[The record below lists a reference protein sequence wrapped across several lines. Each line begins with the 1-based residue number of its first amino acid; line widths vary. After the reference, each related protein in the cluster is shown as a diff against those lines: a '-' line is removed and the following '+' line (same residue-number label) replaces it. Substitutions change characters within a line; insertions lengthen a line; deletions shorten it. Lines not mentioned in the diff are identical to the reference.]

1 MSCFS
6 EIKSA
11 LTSSHGRS
19 SLADTDDERAAMSS
33 KRQREKQ
40 EVHDRSRII
49 SSDCKH
55 PFLRCLEPQI
65 LCTMPRSER
74 ACGFVWCTCLSHKT
88 NKADSISAFSFQN
101 KFPVTYKM
109 TFFFKYVA
117 YNKVSIL
124 ANIFFT
130 FLCRPSLYRCVFH
143 WQGTVHAFSVKAPA
157 RSQF

>member
-1 MSCFS
+1 MEKIFLFLFFNLRWFYCHITTTKACSYLFMSCFS

-19 SLADTDDERAAMSS
+19 SLADTDVERAAMSS

-74 ACGFVWCTCLSHKT
+74 ACGFVWRTCLSHKT
-88 NKADSISAFSFQN
+88 NKADSISDFSFQN

-109 TFFFKYVA
+109 TFFVYMLHITKY
-117 YNKVSIL
+117 
-124 ANIFFT
+124 
-130 FLCRPSLYRCVFH
+130 LY
-143 WQGTVHAFSVKAPA
+143 
-157 RSQF
+157 